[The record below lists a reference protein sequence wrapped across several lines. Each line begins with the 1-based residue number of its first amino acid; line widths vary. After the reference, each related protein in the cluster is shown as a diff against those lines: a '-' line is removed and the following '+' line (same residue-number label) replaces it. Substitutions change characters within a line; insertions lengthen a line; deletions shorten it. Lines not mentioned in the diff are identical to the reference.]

1 MKQTHK
7 NEFYINIGFS
17 IFIIVLTLAF
27 LKEYVFLSSSTLVS
41 ALSGLIGGTFGFVL
55 IWFLKNKNVIIK
67 GLTLLVY
74 FSFIA
79 VFAKYKQANVI
90 NINSIKGN
98 WITKE
103 DNLTLI
109 LDIHKTKM
117 KMLFYPNKKELYFDY
132 NAQGQTIDFFND
144 IECDNFRWKI
154 LKLTNDSLVVMEKEQ
169 ILRFTKLHLHKNC
182 DLIPKT

>member
-1 MKQTHK
+1 MKQTYK

-27 LKEYVFLSSSTLVS
+27 FKEFVFHSSSTLVS

-79 VFAKYKQANVI
+79 VFARYKQANVI
-90 NINSIKGN
+90 NINSINGN

-169 ILRFTKLHLHKNC
+169 ILRFTKLH
-182 DLIPKT
+182 